1 MKKVGLVLSGG
12 GARGIA
18 HIGVLKV
25 LEKEGLF
32 PDIIVGASMGSII
45 GGLYAANNS
54 PSEMEDFLKTFSFSN
69 VLDKASPL
77 YGLSLKAVERNK
89 MLRSVMMQIA
99 MTSLFVKKG
108 FDSGRKIRGVLKEMT
123 KGASFKDLRVPF
135 ACVSVDLRTGRRIV
149 FNEGKLYKAIYSSMA
164 IPPYFE
170 PYDYNGMLL
179 TDGGVL
185 SNAPVDVAYSMGAD
199 RVVVVDVNKSETF
212 KEVDNFKNAYEILLR
227 VYELQEDLIYKQEL
241 AKSDLIIGV
250 DVDVEVLDFSFIDF
264 IIAQGEKACNEHLR
278 ELKDVWQK

>member
-32 PDIIVGASMGSII
+32 PDIIVGASMGTII

-54 PSEMEDFLKTFSFSN
+54 PSQMGDFLKTFSFSN

-89 MLRSVMMQIA
+89 MLRSLMMQIA
-99 MTSLFVKKG
+99 MTSLFVRKG

-123 KGASFKDLRVPF
+123 KGACFKDLRVPF

-149 FNEGKLYKAIYSSMA
+149 FNEGKLYKAMYASMA

-199 RVVVVDVNKSETF
+199 RVVVVDVNKSQTF
-212 KEVDNFKNAYEILLR
+212 
-227 VYELQEDLIYKQEL
+227 
-241 AKSDLIIGV
+241 
-250 DVDVEVLDFSFIDF
+250 
-264 IIAQGEKACNEHLR
+264 
-278 ELKDVWQK
+278 